1 MVKQVATFKDS
12 KDLFAAVRNQGNKGV
27 LLHQTMAASA
37 FTGNT
42 YMGMLSVKTLH
53 RMGHSS

>member
-1 MVKQVATFKDS
+1 MATFKDS

-27 LLHQTMAASA
+27 LLHQTIAASA

-53 RMGHSS
+53 RMGHLS